1 MADTRRILRYA
12 VAGLVVVVLGYL
24 ALRPSVVELDTAVV
38 TTGPLRVTVGDEG
51 QTRSRHRHLVTA
63 PVAGRIERIA
73 LEVGDSIA
81 AGTVVARL
89 APVALDPRT
98 REQATAALAA
108 ARDLER
114 LAAATVAQAG
124 AALQQATD
132 DRQRMERLLPSGGV
146 AEADVA
152 RLRLAEEA
160 RAADLEAAG
169 ARQRAAGH
177 DVRAA
182 QSALLAAGTP
192 GGPVLAVA
200 CPMGGRVLAIPDQS
214 ARTVAPGE
222 VLLEVGNPADLEI
235 VVDLLS
241 TDAVQ
246 VTPGDRMLVTGWGGE
261 GTLEGRVLR
270 VDPAG
275 FTKISALGVEEQ
287 RVNVV
292 GVLEETPVRLG
303 DRFRVSVRVVLWED
317 DQVLKIPSSALFRR
331 GSDWAVFVV
340 EGGRARERIVEVG
353 RESGSESQVLGGLR
367 EGDVVVRH
375 PTDRVAEG
383 VRVRGRNL

>member
-1 MADTRRILRYA
+1 MADAKRILKYGGLGLA
-12 VAGLVVVVLGYL
+12 VVTLGYL
-24 ALRPSVVELDTAVV
+24 ALRPKSIELDTAAATV
-38 TTGPLRVTVGDEG
+38 GPLRVTVGAEG
-51 QTRSRHRHLVTA
+51 QTRSRHRHVVTA
-63 PVAGRIERIA
+63 PVPGRIERIA

-81 AGTVVARL
+81 AGAVVARL

-98 REQATAALAA
+98 REQATASLAA

-114 LAAATVAQAG
+114 LAAATVLQAR
-124 AALQQATD
+124 AALQQARD
-132 DRQRMERLLPSGGV
+132 DRQRAERLLPSGGI

-152 RLRLAEEA
+152 RLVLSERG
-160 RAADLEAAG
+160 RQADLEAAE

-182 QSALLAAGTP
+182 QSALLAAGSP
-192 GGPVLAVA
+192 GGQLLAVS
-200 CPMGGRVLAIPDQS
+200 CPMGGRILAIPDQS

-222 VLLEVGNPADLEI
+222 VLLEVGDPTDLEI

-241 TDAVQ
+241 TDAVR
-246 VTPGDRMLVTGWGGE
+246 VTPGDRLLVTGWGGE
-261 GTLEGRVLR
+261 GMLEGRVVR

-292 GVLEETPVRLG
+292 GVLDSLPARLG
-303 DRFRVSVRVVLWED
+303 DRFRVEVRVVLWEENAVL
-317 DQVLKIPSSALFRR
+317 QVPSSALFRR
-331 GSDWAVFVV
+331 GSEWAVFVI
-340 EGGRARERIVEVG
+340 EGGRARERVVQVG
-353 RESGSESQVLGGLR
+353 QETGSDSQVLEGLAAG
-367 EGDVVVRH
+367 EVVVRH

-383 VRVRGRNL
+383 VRVRGRNP